1 MPELAA
7 LLNGDSVRAICMSG
21 LVGARHRQALPS
33 RDPFEVSRCN
43 LTPERTSEVTP
54 MWIITGVLLGL
65 LCLTAVVGFH
75 FGPHAHVVAVAM
87 GALVA
92 CWFIYLMSERGPGP
106 VLWTLLG
113 TDVIVGIG
121 VGALAWKGLSGG
133 STVTENNRR
142 SPLEGAE
149 GIAVSRLAPEGIV
162 SVRGEHWSAISVN
175 GTVAA
180 STPVQVLRAVGVR
193 LEVWGEDAETI
204 PTDGLF
210 DLRES
215 NVMDQHQ

>member
-1 MPELAA
+1 
-7 LLNGDSVRAICMSG
+7 
-21 LVGARHRQALPS
+21 
-33 RDPFEVSRCN
+33 
-43 LTPERTSEVTP
+43 

-65 LCLTAVVGFH
+65 LCLGAVVGFH
-75 FGPHAHVVAVAM
+75 FGPHAHVVAVAL
-87 GALVA
+87 AVLVA
-92 CWFIYLMSERGPGP
+92 GWFIYLISERGPGP

-113 TDVIVGIG
+113 TDVIVGVG

-133 STVTENNRR
+133 GTVTESHHR

-180 STPVQVLRAVGVR
+180 STSVQVLRAVGVR
-193 LEVWGEDAETI
+193 LEVWGEDAQTI
-204 PTDGLF
+204 PVDGLF

-215 NVMDQHQ
+215 NAMDQHQ

>member
-1 MPELAA
+1 
-7 LLNGDSVRAICMSG
+7 
-21 LVGARHRQALPS
+21 
-33 RDPFEVSRCN
+33 
-43 LTPERTSEVTP
+43 

-65 LCLTAVVGFH
+65 VCLAAVVGFH

-92 CWFIYLMSERGPGP
+92 GWFIYLIAERGPGP

-113 TDVIVGIG
+113 TDLIVGVG
-121 VGALAWKGLSGG
+121 VGALAWKGLSGSG
-133 STVTENNRR
+133 TVTESHRG

-149 GIAVSRLAPEGIV
+149 GIAVSRLAPDGIV
-162 SVRGEHWSAISVN
+162 SVWGEHWSAISVN

-193 LEVWGEDAETI
+193 LEVWGEDAQAT
-204 PTDGLF
+204 PADGLF
-210 DLRES
+210 DLRETDA
-215 NVMDQHQ
+215 MDRHQ